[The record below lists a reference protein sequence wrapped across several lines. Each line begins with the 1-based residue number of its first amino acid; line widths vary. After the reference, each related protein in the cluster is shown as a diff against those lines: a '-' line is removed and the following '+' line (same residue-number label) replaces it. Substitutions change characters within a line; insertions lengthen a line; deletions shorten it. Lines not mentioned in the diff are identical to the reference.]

1 MQDREH
7 DFDGLSMLGKFIVF
21 EGGEGAGKTTQLN
34 LACEWLALSGWTDRI
49 KNHMRA
55 EYSPV
60 LVTREP
66 GGTILGTGIRKFL
79 LDVTV
84 TENESIDE
92 RAELLLFAAD
102 RAQHVASCLLPH
114 LQHGS
119 LVLCDRY
126 TDSTIAYQGYGRG
139 LDLHLIHQLNQI
151 ATQGLESDLTFWLDI
166 DAECGLARTRE
177 REQDPEIKADRMEAN
192 EIAFHQR
199 LRQGF
204 SELARQHPERIVR
217 IEAHQSD
224 AGVAQQ
230 IQGILEQRL
239 QEWYP

>member
-1 MQDREH
+1 
-7 DFDGLSMLGKFIVF
+7 MLGKFIVF

-34 LACEWLALSGWTDRI
+34 LVNEWLSRSGWTNRI
-49 KNHMRA
+49 QEHLRGD
-55 EYSPV
+55 YVPV
-60 LVTREP
+60 LMTREP
-66 GGTILGTGIRKFL
+66 GGTILGKGIRKLL
-79 LDVTV
+79 LDVTA
-84 TENESIDE
+84 TGNEAIDE

-126 TDSTIAYQGYGRG
+126 TDSTLAYQGYGRE
-139 LDLHLIHQLNQI
+139 LDLGLIHQLNHI

-166 DAECGLARTRE
+166 DAESGLARTRN
-177 REQDPEIKADRMEAN
+177 REQDPEIETDRMEAN

-204 SELARQHPERIVR
+204 ADLACQHSERIVR

-224 AGVAQQ
+224 DGVAQQ
-230 IQGILEQRL
+230 IQGILEPRL
-239 QEWYP
+239 QEWYS

>member
-1 MQDREH
+1 
-7 DFDGLSMLGKFIVF
+7 MLGKFIVF

-34 LACEWLALSGWTDRI
+34 LVNEWLSQSSWTNRI
-49 KNHMRA
+49 QEHLRGD
-55 EYSPV
+55 YSPV
-60 LVTREP
+60 LMTREP
-66 GGTILGTGIRKFL
+66 GGTILGKGIRKLL
-79 LDVTV
+79 LDVTA
-84 TENESIDE
+84 TGNEAIDE

-126 TDSTIAYQGYGRG
+126 TDSTIAYQGYGRK
-139 LDLHLIHQLNQI
+139 LDLELIHQLNQI

-166 DAECGLARTRE
+166 DAESGLARTRN
-177 REQDPEIKADRMEAN
+177 REQDPEIETDRMEAN

-204 SELARQHPERIVR
+204 TDLACQHPERIVR
-217 IEAHQSD
+217 IKAHQSD
-224 AGVAQQ
+224 DGVAQQ
-230 IQGILEQRL
+230 IQGILEPRL
-239 QEWYP
+239 QEWYS